1 MSKFVLP
8 PPKRL
13 PSGNWRIQFQIDGK
27 RYSVTDESKTV
38 CKEKADKRYREILA
52 GIEEE
57 KKAPFT
63 VGKAIDQYID
73 SKQKTLSPSTILG
86 YKRIRKN
93 LFQSLMDIPLD
104 DLTQEDVQYAVKS
117 DFSRGVKSK
126 TTRNA
131 HGLLSA
137 VLKVYRPRMN
147 LITTLPQKDPKEIM
161 IFTEEEMKKVW
172 DGAKDTK
179 YEIPI
184 LLASMLGLRLSEIKG
199 LRFSDISGDR
209 IHIQRAIVT
218 GEEGETLKKTKTVS
232 GDRWIKAPEMLLT
245 KINILPHENQENYIC
260 PLSGAAIY
268 KGFQRICEKVGVK
281 PCRFHDLRHF
291 AASELHSMGVPDKY
305 AMARMGHKTDYM
317 LKNVY
322 QHIMRDKEDGFS
334 DMINGKMEE
343 MLKSAH
349 ENAHGVLIGQ

>member
-8 PPKRL
+8 APKKL
-13 PSGNWRIQFQIDGK
+13 PSGSWRIQFQIDGK

-38 CKEKADKRYREILA
+38 CKEKADKRYREILY
-52 GIEEE
+52 GIEQE
-57 KKAPFT
+57 KKTPLT

-93 LFQSLMDIPLD
+93 LFKDLMDIRLD
-104 DLTQEDVQYAVKS
+104 ELTQEDIQYAVKS
-117 DFSRGVKSK
+117 DFSRGVSPK
-126 TTRNA
+126 TIRNA

-137 VLKVYRPRMN
+137 VLKVYRPRMT
-147 LITTLPQKDPKEIM
+147 LITALPQKEPQEM
-161 IFTEEEMKKVW
+161 RIFTEEEMKKVW
-172 DGAKDTK
+172 DGAAGTK

-199 LRFSDISGDR
+199 LRFSDISDDR
-209 IHIQRAIVT
+209 IHVQRAIVT
-218 GEEGETLKKTKTVS
+218 GEEGEILKKTKTVS
-232 GDRWIKAPEMLLT
+232 GDRFIKVPETLLT
-245 KINILPHENQENYIC
+245 KINALSKKNDEDYIC
-260 PLSGAAIY
+260 PMTGAAIY

-291 AASELHSMGVPDKY
+291 TASEIHSLGVPDKY

-322 QHIMRDKEDGFS
+322 QHIMRDKEDSFS
-334 DMINGKMEE
+334 DIINGKMEE
-343 MLKSAH
+343 MFKSAH
-349 ENAHGVLIGQ
+349 KNAHGVSESQ

>member
-8 PPKRL
+8 APKKL
-13 PSGNWRIQFQIDGK
+13 PSGSWRIQFQIDGK
-27 RYSVTDESKTV
+27 RYSVTDESKTI
-38 CKEKADKRYREILA
+38 CKEKADKRYREILG

-63 VGKAIDQYID
+63 IGKAIDQYID

-93 LFQSLMDIPLD
+93 LFQSLMDVHLD
-104 DLTQEDVQYAVKS
+104 ELTQEDIQYAVKY

-126 TTRNA
+126 TIRNA

-147 LITTLPQKDPKEIM
+147 LITALPQKDPKVIS
-161 IFTEEEMKKVW
+161 IFTEDEMKKVW
-172 DGAKDTK
+172 DGAKGTK

-232 GDRWIKAPEMLLT
+232 GDRWIKVPETLLL
-245 KINILPHENQENYIC
+245 KINALPHENSEAYIC
-260 PLSGAAIY
+260 PLTGAAIY

-322 QHIMRDKEDGFS
+322 QHIMKDKEDRFS
-334 DMINGKMEE
+334 DVINEKMEE
-343 MLKSAH
+343 MFKSAH
-349 ENAHGVLIGQ
+349 ENAHRVSGGQ

>member
-1 MSKFVLP
+1 M
-8 PPKRL
+8 
-13 PSGNWRIQFQIDGK
+13 PSGNWRIQFQIDGE

-38 CKEKADKRYREILA
+38 CKEKADKRYRDILA
-52 GIEEE
+52 GIEE
-57 KKAPFT
+57 KKNTVLT
-63 VGKAIDQYID
+63 VGKAMDRYID
-73 SKQKTLSPSTILG
+73 SKQRTLSPSTILG

-93 LFQSLMDIPLD
+93 LFQSLMDIRVD

-117 DFSRGVKSK
+117 DFSRGVSPK
-126 TTRNA
+126 TLRNA

-137 VLKVYRPRMN
+137 VLKVYRPRMI
-147 LITTLPQKDPKEIM
+147 LITSLPQKEVNEII

-199 LRFSDISGDR
+199 LRFSDILNGR

-218 GEEGETLKKTKTVS
+218 GEEGEILKKTKTVS
-232 GDRWIKAPEMLLT
+232 GDRWIKLPETLLT
-245 KINILPHENQENYIC
+245 KINALPRSNDENYIC

-291 AASELHSMGVPDKY
+291 AASEAHALGVPNKY
-305 AMARMGHKTDYM
+305 SMKRMGHKTEYM
-317 LKNVY
+317 LQNVY
-322 QHIMRDKEDGFS
+322 QHTMRDKEDEFGDLIDS
-334 DMINGKMEE
+334 KMEKLYNGGNE
-343 MLKSAH
+343 
-349 ENAHGVLIGQ
+349 

>member
-1 MSKFVLP
+1 MSKFKLP
-8 PPKRL
+8 APKKL
-13 PSGNWRIQFQIDGK
+13 PSGNWRIQFQIDGE

-38 CKEKADKRYREILA
+38 CKEKADKRYRDILA
-52 GIEEE
+52 GIEE
-57 KKAPFT
+57 KKNTVLT
-63 VGKAIDQYID
+63 VGKAMDRYID
-73 SKQKTLSPSTILG
+73 SKQRTLSPSTILG

-93 LFQSLMDIPLD
+93 LFQSLMDIRVD

-117 DFSRGVKSK
+117 DFSRGVSPK
-126 TTRNA
+126 TLRNA

-137 VLKVYRPRMN
+137 VLKVYRPRMI
-147 LITTLPQKDPKEIM
+147 LITSLPQKEVNEII

-199 LRFSDISGDR
+199 LRFSDILNGR

-218 GEEGETLKKTKTVS
+218 GEEGEILKKTKTVS
-232 GDRWIKAPEMLLT
+232 GDRWIKLPETLLT
-245 KINILPHENQENYIC
+245 KINALPRSNDENYIC

-291 AASELHSMGVPDKY
+291 AASEAHALGVPNKY
-305 AMARMGHKTDYM
+305 SMKRMGHKTEYM
-317 LKNVY
+317 LQNVY
-322 QHIMRDKEDGFS
+322 QHTMRDKEDEFGDLIDS
-334 DMINGKMEE
+334 KMEKLYNGGNE
-343 MLKSAH
+343 
-349 ENAHGVLIGQ
+349 